1 MKFRVL
7 HSRHIANGRTFEKGD
22 IVESSGDLVKAFPGK
37 FERIESS
44 VEVARVRASSPAASE
59 APVVP
64 PSAPDGETS
73 PFGEDVSEDFPSA
86 VGADLK
92 VFQKGS
98 SYFVVDMDTP
108 DKALNAKALKGAEVN
123 KFIKAH
129 LKA

>member
-1 MKFRVL
+1 MKFKVL
-7 HSRHIANGRTFEKGD
+7 VARHLAAGGQSYVQGD
-22 IVESSGDLVKAFPGK
+22 IVETAGDLTIAFPGK
-37 FERIESS
+37 FEK
-44 VEVARVRASSPAASE
+44 VQASAVVSAAQS
-59 APVVP
+59 AAKASPVVP
-64 PSAPDGETS
+64 SSTPAGEVSS

-98 SYFVVDMDTP
+98 GYFVVDMDNE
-108 DKALNAKALKGAEVN
+108 DEALNPKALKGSEVN